1 MDNEDLIR
9 IKNEIRRKRKQ
20 HVIDTPTKKTKK
32 VKPIFP
38 KSISRILI
46 TIVLTLITLIALKNN
61 KELKTQFY
69 KQVYDTN
76 FSFASINQTYQKY
89 FGSPI
94 PFQDLLQNVLKENTT
109 PVFNEKLVYKEA
121 NKYLDGVKLTVDK
134 SYLIPIQTS
143 GLVVFIG
150 EKENYGNVV
159 IIQQV
164 NGIDLWYCNVGEV
177 NVKLYDYVEQGTLLG
192 ESKDNYIYLVYKK
205 EGNVLDYHDYI

>member
-9 IKNEIRRKRKQ
+9 IKNEIRKKRKRQ
-20 HVIDTPTKKTKK
+20 AVSSTKNKK
-32 VKPIFP
+32 MKFLLP
-38 KSISRILI
+38 KSISKILI
-46 TIVLTLITLIALKNN
+46 TIVFTLLTLILLKSN
-61 KELKTQFY
+61 KDLKTGFY
-69 KQVYDTN
+69 KYVYDTH
-76 FSFASINQTYQKY
+76 FSFATINQTYQKY

-94 PFQDLLQNVLKENTT
+94 PFQELFENLFSDHTK
-109 PVFNEKLVYKEA
+109 PVFHEKLVYKEA
-121 NKYLDGVKLTVDK
+121 NKYLDGVKLTVEK
-134 SYLIPIQTS
+134 QYLIPIQTS

-192 ESKDNYIYLVYKK
+192 ESQDDYIYLVYKK
-205 EGNVLDYHDYI
+205 EGTVLDYHDYI